1 MGEAMASEK
10 LSEQVYRHVIQDLI
24 EGRITSDD
32 VVTEKDLI
40 ERYNVSRSP
49 VREALSQLCAEGA
62 MVSIPRVGYRTQL
75 VDREFLDEVIRFR
88 YYVEAKYLEEHFDR
102 ITADDI
108 SRIRRS
114 IRKMDKSKMNT
125 PLKYWK
131 ITSQFHLELAESYND
146 RFFYSCMEQL
156 LHKQL
161 IAFASLYWKRWGSV
175 IDSKM
180 QDNHSLVLDAVESR
194 DKALAIRL
202 LQEDILSF

>member
-1 MGEAMASEK
+1 MAGKK
-10 LSEQVYRHVIQDLI
+10 LSEQVYRNVIQDLI

-88 YYVEAKYLEEHFDR
+88 FYVEPKYLEEHFDR
-102 ITADDI
+102 ITPEDI
-108 SRIRRS
+108 KRIRRS

-131 ITSQFHLELAESYND
+131 MTSEFHLELAESYND
-146 RFFYSCMEQL
+146 RFFYTCLERL

-161 IAFASLYWKRWGSV
+161 IAFASLYWKRWSSV
-175 IDSKM
+175 VDSKM
-180 QDNHSLVLDAVESR
+180 QDNHSLVLDAIEAG
-194 DKALAIRL
+194 DKPLSIKL
-202 LQEDILSF
+202 LQEDIRSF